1 MQWARQIEWFLIAA
15 VWSIFASGSFAQAPP
30 AKQKTSNAGENI
42 AETLTIGL
50 FNTLLFFDHVFMR
63 PATAISPDYL
73 QRISKPSSNHY
84 RDYVE
89 YRSGRIDR
97 AELVRRLPHIAMIGD
112 SLSKNFYISSPASM
126 LWRARTER
134 QRDWFLDTD
143 ASPQSINS
151 LYERLARVTPLVAT
165 EYSTS
170 GAVVAPTSAEPFTRR
185 LARTRY
191 FQDQVAQIK
200 KARRFPD
207 VILIWI
213 GHNNTNW
220 ADGLSETERKN
231 PAPHLQSIVKKFRAD
246 YTEGLT
252 ELVDEARKQDHR
264 VALVVFG
271 LADFETFFQMREK
284 AANLHASNPELF
296 PYYPATCRYFEA
308 LKLENR
314 EVTTRLGQMLNTE
327 LKDIVAAFNRNSKID
342 SNVRLEYSD
351 ALSKIDLHDVR
362 GFNRNDAWH
371 PSIIGHNVLAYT
383 AFKAVRPSLR
393 FIGIDGKSDRA
404 TRDRFAQKLA
414 R

>member
-1 MQWARQIEWFLIAA
+1 MRQIEWFLIAA

-30 AKQKTSNAGENI
+30 AKEKTSNAGEKI
-42 AETLTIGL
+42 AETLTINL
-50 FNTLLFFDHVFMR
+50 FNALLLFDHVFMR

-84 RDYVE
+84 RDYIE
-89 YRSGRIDR
+89 YHSGRIDR

-143 ASPQSINS
+143 SSPQSINS
-151 LYERLARVTPLVAT
+151 LYERLTRVTPLVAK

-220 ADGLSETERKN
+220 AEGLSETERKN

-252 ELVDEARKQDHR
+252 ALLDEARKQDHR
-264 VALVVFG
+264 VAVVVFG

-284 AANLHASNPELF
+284 AAALHAGNPELF

-327 LKDIVAAFNRNSKID
+327 LKDIVSAFNRNLKTG
-342 SNVRLEYSD
+342 SNVHLEYSD
-351 ALSKIDLHDVR
+351 ALSKINLHIV
-362 GFNRNDAWH
+362 
-371 PSIIGHNVLAYT
+371 
-383 AFKAVRPSLR
+383 K
-393 FIGIDGKSDRA
+393 
-404 TRDRFAQKLA
+404 
-414 R
+414 